1 MTHDIGKIS
10 VSERIMEKKS
20 ALDEDEFEQMKQHT
34 ESGFNILSLQK
45 GAFFETAA
53 VIAREHHENFDGT
66 GYMGLRGREIA
77 PAARLVRVIDVADA
91 LLSERS
97 YKKPWSEDEVRK
109 YVEEGKGTLFDPA
122 VAEAFLECS
131 DSLFELRRQITEDKD
146 I

>member
-1 MTHDIGKIS
+1 
-10 VSERIMEKKS
+10 
-20 ALDEDEFEQMKQHT
+20 
-34 ESGFNILSLQK
+34 
-45 GAFFETAA
+45 
-53 VIAREHHENFDGT
+53 
-66 GYMGLRGREIA
+66 MGLRGREIA